1 MEEVYKINGKDTY
14 DNIIYE
20 GDFTFYKYPNF
31 TNIFVMGKGT
41 VLVNDGNGN
50 CIQSGNICNS
60 LLNGKG
66 KKVDSNG
73 IGYEGNFVNDLLN
86 GTGKITCKEGT
97 TFEGNFHNDSL
108 NGTGKI
114 TFKDGTIH
122 EGNFEFGLLN
132 GKGKITIKNGTT
144 HEGNFHN
151 GLLHGK
157 GKYTFKHGTT
167 HEGNFHTGILN
178 GTGKITIKNGTIIEG
193 KFKNNS
199 FIYTKKSNKNGIFT
213 KYKNIILQNGVKYT
227 RTSDYDTIEEKL
239 TSAYKKL
246 QEINDGKI
254 EINDGKIWIHPEK
267 VKELQI
273 TINALKEK
281 NVSLKDEIS
290 IFKNTIDEQTKKY
303 ENSDTKK
310 ELIDKDET
318 INKLRISLS
327 EEIKQ
332 FKKLK
337 ESVEKDK
344 SNGNINKNNLKQ
356 VKKLTYNNKS
366 LKEELKGIKIDLELE
381 STKHLDKIQTLEE
394 HIESLKEDTQK
405 LKRKNK
411 ENNTKIKS
419 YETIESKYNELEI
432 DYNYLV
438 KDSKI
443 SENITINDTTYNE
456 KHSKWDVKYKKV
468 IFEFNRYLKAP
479 NDKNKLIK
487 IIQML
492 GYKLDRSSTH
502 LVYKRTIEKNI
513 VQTIVIPTTT
523 YEWKT
528 SFSRLKRLEADR
540 IDSL

>member
-1 MEEVYKINGKDTY
+1 MVEVYKINGKDTY

-20 GDFTFYKYPNF
+20 GDFTFYKYPNC

-41 VLVNDGNGN
+41 MLVHESMHGNY
-50 CIQSGNICNS
+50 IQSGNICNS

-66 KKVDSNG
+66 KVVDSNG
-73 IGYEGNFVNDLLN
+73 TTYEGFFENDSLN
-86 GTGKITCKEGT
+86 GTGKITFKDGT
-97 TFEGNFHNDSL
+97 TYEGDFHNDSL

-122 EGNFEFGLLN
+122 EGNFKNNLLN
-132 GKGKITIKNGTT
+132 ELGKI
-144 HEGNFHN
+144 
-151 GLLHGK
+151 
-157 GKYTFKHGTT
+157 TFKHGTT
-167 HEGNFHTGILN
+167 HEGDFYNGILN
-178 GTGKITIKNGTIIEG
+178 GQGKIILNNGTTRVGNFI
-193 KFKNNS
+193 NTS

-213 KYKNIILQNGVKYT
+213 KYDNIILQNDVKYT
-227 RTSDYDTIEEKL
+227 RTSDYNTIEQKL

-246 QEINDGKI
+246 QEINDGTYTKI
-254 EINDGKIWIHPEK
+254 QSEK
-267 VKELQI
+267 VKELQTTI
-273 TINALKEK
+273 TALKEK

-290 IFKNTIDEQTKKY
+290 NLKNTIDEQTKKY

-310 ELIDKDET
+310 EIIDKDET

-332 FKKLK
+332 FKKFK

-356 VKKLTYNNKS
+356 VKKLTDNNKS
-366 LKEELKGIKIDLELE
+366 LKEELKGIKRDLELE

-419 YETIESKYNELEI
+419 YETIESKYNELEK

-443 SENITINDTTYNE
+443 SENITINDTRYNE

-502 LVYKRTIEKNI
+502 LVYKRTIEKDI

-528 SFSRLKRLEADR
+528 SFSRLKRLEAER